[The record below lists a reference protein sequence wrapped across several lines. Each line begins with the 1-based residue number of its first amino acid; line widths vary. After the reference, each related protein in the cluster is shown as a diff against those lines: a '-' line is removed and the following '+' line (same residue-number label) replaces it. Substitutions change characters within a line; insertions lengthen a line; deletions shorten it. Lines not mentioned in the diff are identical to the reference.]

1 MRYITATPLVLGL
14 TVFGLT
20 VLGLSRAQAAPILQD
35 DESGSGVLRVANQ
48 NDQSLTQASIHFGAS
63 GRFHLTTQ
71 GDSQQDFRGTW
82 HGTAPGVYDLDVT
95 QGFGSWG
102 ASGSGR
108 AIFNGGELQQF
119 EIAGSSTGEP
129 FYASF
134 GTGGYSDPSPASDGF
149 ALNLSFGGSSGFYYG
164 QPTYSDYG
172 HYSDGRNRGNWNGG
186 QGRAYS
192 DYAGNHGQPGVT
204 VNIGASQNYNRGAFN
219 QGQAGPRV
227 EYNAQPAGQAQQIN
241 RTQQTYRGQNNAA
254 ASQEQWAD
262 QPQQR
267 AGQTDQRSVRPQRND
282 QPQPRAVQPQ
292 RAAPQQ
298 RASQPQ
304 RQASQPQRPASQ
316 PQRQQPRA
324 QAGYGS
330 GGH

>member
-1 MRYITATPLVLGL
+1 MRYLTATPLVLGL
-14 TVFGLT
+14 TV
-20 VLGLSRAQAAPILQD
+20 LGLGRAQAAPILQD
-35 DESGSGVLRVANQ
+35 DENGAGVLRVANQ
-48 NDQSLTQASIHFGAS
+48 SDQNLNQASIRFGAS

-71 GDSQQDFRGTW
+71 GDSQQDFRGSW

-102 ASGSGR
+102 ATGSGR

-119 EIAGSSTGEP
+119 EIAGSSTGAP

-134 GTGGYSDPSPASDGF
+134 GTGGYSDPNPGSDGF

-164 QPTYSDYG
+164 QPSYANYG
-172 HYSDGRNRGNWNGG
+172 HYSDGHNHGNWNGG

-192 DYAGNHGQPGVT
+192 NYAGNHGQPGVT
-204 VNIGASQNYNRGAFN
+204 INIGGSQNYNRGPFN
-219 QGQAGPRV
+219 QGQGGPRV
-227 EYNAQPAGQAQQIN
+227 EYKAQSAGQAQQIN
-241 RTQQTYRGQNNAA
+241 RDQQASRGQNYAPA
-254 ASQEQWAD
+254 PQEQWAD

-267 AGQTDQRSVRPQRND
+267 SGQTDQRSV
-282 QPQPRAVQPQ
+282 QPQ
-292 RAAPQQ
+292 RDNRSQPFAAQPQRSAPREQRSAPAQ

-304 RQASQPQRPASQ
+304 RQASQAP
-316 PQRQQPRA
+316 RQQHRA
-324 QAGYGS
+324 VAGYGS